1 MRRVVGLVVTGL
13 GAFLVAFALLLR
25 FWVPGYVLTFP
36 LNEYSVTT
44 MTGSNITY
52 FSPSTLKEYTGV
64 RATATQTIEGDVGSG
79 SQSVAVWG
87 SFTALEDTT
96 NHVAIQ
102 YASQR
107 SAFNRRSGEL
117 VNCCAAAIGSNTRVH
132 QSGQGFRWPFGTQ
145 HRTYQVFD
153 VTLLRP
159 VPVQYEGTATID
171 GMTVDKFVEHV
182 VNLRFG
188 QQTLPGPLVGLKEQA
203 TVTLPEFLT
212 ATNTYW
218 VDPLTGTPVDETQN
232 QTVALEGSGGASKL
246 VLLAGQLTQT
256 PASVRAAV
264 ASAGQSHKKIKWIDD
279 TGPLIGLL
287 AGIVALA
294 GGIALVW
301 RAEEPWVPA
310 YDDDEVADYVDLS
323 GRVTPARAGLW

>member
-1 MRRVVGLVVTGL
+1 MRRVIGLVITCL

-25 FWVPGYVLTFP
+25 FWVPGYVITFP

-44 MTGSNITY
+44 MTGSDITY
-52 FSPSTLKEYTGV
+52 FSPSTLKEHSGV
-64 RATATQTIEGDVGSG
+64 KATTTKTIEGDVESG
-79 SQSVAVWG
+79 SPSVAVWG

-117 VNCCAAAIGSNTRVH
+117 VNCCAAAIGSNTRVR
-132 QSGQGFRWPFGTQ
+132 QSGQGFRWPFGTR
-145 HRTYQVFD
+145 HRTYQIFD

-159 VPVQYEGTATID
+159 VPVQYEGTDTID
-171 GMTVDKFVEHV
+171 GMITDKFVEHV
-182 VNLRFG
+182 VNRRFG

-203 TVTLPEFLT
+203 TVNLPEFLT

-218 VDPLTGTPVDETQN
+218 VDPVTGIPVDETTDQ
-232 QTVALEGSGGASKL
+232 AISLEGSGGASRL
-246 VLLAGQLTQT
+246 VLLAGQLAQT
-256 PASVRAAV
+256 RASVSAAV
-264 ASAGQSHKKIKWIDD
+264 AGAGQSHKKIQWIEN

-294 GGIALVW
+294 GGITLVW
-301 RAEEPWVPA
+301 RAWEPWAPA
-310 YDDDEVADYVDLS
+310 YDDDEVD
-323 GRVTPARAGLW
+323 